1 MADFW
6 PIAFR
11 GKYFVLKLTCD
22 KRRRRA
28 APKARDAEGV
38 QREALKLKARSAREG
53 GAVPQEGRGRLQC

>member
-28 APKARDAEGV
+28 APKALGAKHRR
-38 QREALKLKARSAREG
+38 REAPKMNCELVSVYDWGL
-53 GAVPQEGRGRLQC
+53 V

>member
-28 APKARDAEGV
+28 APKALGAKHRR
-38 QREALKLKARSAREG
+38 REAPARSARDE
-53 GAVPQEGRGRLQC
+53 L